1 MAALPIGLIKGHRN
15 VKHERMLI
23 TDRRTETR
31 ARVEAIR
38 NKVQLILLLSF
49 AGLGY
54 NYAIN
59 CK

>member
-38 NKVQLILLLSF
+38 NKVQLILLLY
-49 AGLGY
+49 LTKVW
-54 NYAIN
+54 ILL
-59 CK
+59 CHKL